1 VILLE
6 DVAKTYRRP
15 DGAVTT
21 ALFVPRLF
29 AAAGES
35 LCLVGGSGTGKTT
48 LLNVVAGIVLPDRGR
63 VTVDGENVVAL
74 SEAERDL
81 YRARKI
87 GYVFQTFNL
96 LQAYTAEENVLL
108 PLLFAGK
115 KRAEARERAAELLGR
130 VGLGGKRDRRP
141 SELSVGE
148 QQRVAVARA
157 SACKPKV
164 LLADEPTA
172 NLDPQNAVEAMR
184 LLREVAA
191 EAGAV
196 LLVVTHDQRLKDEFA
211 RVETLHTAPSAAQG
225 GAA

>member
-1 VILLE
+1 MIRLKNVT
-6 DVAKTYRRP
+6 KTYRRP
-15 DGAVTT
+15 DGAVTS
-21 ALFVPRLF
+21 ALFISELVV
-29 AAAGES
+29 AAGES
-35 LCLVGGSGTGKTT
+35 LCVVGGSGTGKTT
-48 LLNVVAGIVLPDRGR
+48 LLNVLAGIVLPDRGE
-63 VTVDGENVVAL
+63 VVVDGENVDRL
-74 SEAERDL
+74 SEARRDA

-108 PLLFAGK
+108 PLMFAGK
-115 KRAEARERAAELLGR
+115 KRAEARARAAELLVR
-130 VGLGGKRDRRP
+130 VGLGDKRDRRP

-148 QQRVAVARA
+148 QQRVAIARA
-157 SACKPKV
+157 SACRPKV

-172 NLDPQNAVEAMR
+172 NLDPRNAVGAMQ

-211 RVETLHTAPSAAQG
+211 RVETLTAPSAEA

>member
-1 VILLE
+1 MIRLKNVT
-6 DVAKTYRRP
+6 KTYRRP
-15 DGAVTT
+15 DGAVTS
-21 ALFVPRLF
+21 ALSVDELLV
-29 AAAGES
+29 AAGES
-35 LCLVGGSGTGKTT
+35 LCVVGGSGTGKTT
-48 LLNVVAGIVLPDRGR
+48 LLNVLAGIVLPDQGD
-63 VTVDGENVVAL
+63 VVVDGEDVVRM
-74 SEAERDL
+74 SEARRDA

-108 PLLFAGK
+108 PLMFAGK
-115 KRAEARERAAELLGR
+115 KRSESRLRAAELLAR
-130 VGLGGKRDRRP
+130 VGLGDKRDRKP

-148 QQRVAVARA
+148 QQRVAIARA
-157 SACKPKV
+157 SACRPKV

-172 NLDPQNAVEAMR
+172 NLDPQNAVAAMK

-211 RVETLHTAPSAAQG
+211 RVETLIAPVRK
-225 GAA
+225 GAAS

>member
-1 VILLE
+1 MIRLKNVT
-6 DVAKTYRRP
+6 KTYRRP
-15 DGAVTT
+15 DGAVTS
-21 ALFVPRLF
+21 ALSVDELLV
-29 AAAGES
+29 AAGES
-35 LCLVGGSGTGKTT
+35 LCVVGGSGTGKTT
-48 LLNVVAGIVLPDRGR
+48 LLNVLAGIVLPDQGD
-63 VTVDGENVVAL
+63 VVVDGEDVVRM
-74 SEAERDL
+74 SEARRDA

-108 PLLFAGK
+108 PLMFAGK
-115 KRAEARERAAELLGR
+115 KRSESRLRATELLAR
-130 VGLGGKRDRRP
+130 VGLGDKRDRKP

-148 QQRVAVARA
+148 QQRVAIARA
-157 SACKPKV
+157 SACRPKV

-172 NLDPQNAVEAMR
+172 NLDPQNAVAAMK

-211 RVETLHTAPSAAQG
+211 RVETLIAPVRK
-225 GAA
+225 GAAS